1 MKKIKY
7 IFLFILSFLFILP
20 SINAEEK
27 KQVKIIYSDKK
38 TSKFI
43 FISF

>member
-27 KQVKIIYSDKK
+27 K
-38 TSKFI
+38 TSKCI